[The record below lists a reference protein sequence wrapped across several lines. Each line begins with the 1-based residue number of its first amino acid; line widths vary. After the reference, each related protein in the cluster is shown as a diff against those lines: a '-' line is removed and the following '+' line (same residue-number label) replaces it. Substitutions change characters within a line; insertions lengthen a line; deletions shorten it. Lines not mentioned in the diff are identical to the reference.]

1 MTGIKPFACSQML
14 SVLKSANS
22 ILLCTHISPDGD
34 AIGSTL
40 AMGLCLKAMGKQIT
54 LACADQV
61 PDRLKFLPA
70 SQEFVQAEALE
81 NCAFDVAFAIDAAD
95 LGRLG
100 ACREVFEK
108 APVTIQIDHHGT
120 NPGYAMLNEVDE
132 HAAAAGCII
141 LRALLALEAE
151 ITPAIA
157 QCLYAAIS
165 TDTGNFC
172 FNNTDEEAFAC
183 ASYLMAA
190 GLPLNDTARTLHLIR
205 EEPHVRLLGRALMS
219 LRRFADGKCAGMRL
233 SHQDYL
239 DAGAGGEHT
248 DKIVNYAMDMAGVEI
263 AYLVDEREMGFSKI
277 SLRAQ
282 PPRDVAAIARKFGGG
297 GHVLAAGCRC
307 AMAPEEACQALETEI
322 LAQLKEQA

>member
-1 MTGIKPFACSQML
+1 MTGIKPFACPQML

-40 AMGLCLKAMGKQIT
+40 AMGLALQAMGKEIVM
-54 LACADQV
+54 ACADPV
-61 PDRLKFLPA
+61 PDKLKFLPGA
-70 SQEFVQAEALE
+70 DEFVTADAL
-81 NCAFDVAFAIDAAD
+81 ADQSFDVAFAIDAAD

-100 ACREVFEK
+100 KCQEAFEK

-120 NPGYAMLNEVDE
+120 NPHYAMHSEVDA
-132 HAAAAGCII
+132 HASAAGCMVF
-141 LRALLALEAE
+141 RALLAMEAE
-151 ITPAIA
+151 MTQEIA
-157 QCLYAAIS
+157 QCLYTAIS

-172 FNNTDEEAFAC
+172 FNNTNEEAFAC
-183 ASYLMAA
+183 ASRLMAA

-219 LRRFADGKCAGMRL
+219 LRLIAHGKCAGMRL

-263 AYLVDEREMGFSKI
+263 AYLVDEREKGVSKI

-307 AMAPEEACQALETEI
+307 QMAPDEACRALETEI